1 MSIYINNIFLIDLNI
16 ISEDNSNNLENIQ
29 EIFNNFTIISY
40 SKISDL
46 FDEIKKDNYK
56 YKLINIIIIDE
67 LYDEFINKLDEELS
81 NIFYIPIIYVLS
93 SDLENFNEL
102 IKNFNNEFYLIGG
115 VHDSYE
121 SIYNKIEEF
130 DNLLNKKEF
139 QFEEKKIFDLNQIF
153 IFQRINNKYDLILL
167 FLFKFIINS
176 ENISKDEFELL
187 IDYLYNNFS
196 KEKVFDLFKP
206 SLIIKTIPF
215 QILIK
220 WWLRAFS
227 LNSKLNNNL
236 KLEEKINNTFI
247 KILYKSFDINSIDF
261 YNEDFNLYRTQIM
274 NENEYKKL
282 LNDFNNKK
290 ENFPFFIVFS
300 NNFVNFFKSIEI
312 VNSIRL
318 ESNENQISILFELK
332 NFKNKNFIKGIDLHN
347 YSFYPN
353 EKEII
358 FLPFSSFCVEN
369 IEDDEI
375 GKKISLIYIDN
386 YFNEDIQKILKNKEN
401 LSEIISQS
409 NEQIFVKNIIESK
422 IINNVENFEDFEKII
437 NEKIENDFDN
447 NVNENDYVQTNF
459 YQINKNEFHEIL
471 YLNLNNES
479 EEEKSEN
486 EKENNQINSYEKD
499 ENEKENKL
507 ILKNKENNLDKN
519 VEQNLIKFSEPI
531 IYYNLEYKQFLDK
544 KLNSI
549 TFNIKFKNIGNIIWN
564 EKYSLKLKNLSL
576 FNLQSFNLEKKIKP
590 NEEFNAKIIIN
601 LNKSEIKI
609 NKTYILEIYLYD
621 ENNKEIQNDKQII
634 NITVNKFISLT
645 KDDYS
650 TLYMKLIN
658 TNHSN
663 MKDVT
668 LEKIEND
675 INNELNNIKII
686 SYSQKNKILS
696 NLFNKLSK
704 KYKGIKK

>member
-29 EIFNNFTIISY
+29 EIFNNFNIISY

-46 FDEIKKDNYK
+46 FDEIKKYNYK

-386 YFNEDIQKILKNKEN
+386 YFNEDVQKILKNKEN